1 MFVGPT
7 LIVAVAAATQR
18 ITATTV
24 ASLATAAGT
33 GVGDAGICYQLNG
46 AGALTNFVG
55 GNYTTVGWTTT
66 RIPTAAA
73 ATVTGLAAGN
83 YTVGMCVRNTGATA
97 LANNDWV
104 NGWVMLTN

>member
-7 LIVAVAAATQR
+7 LIVAVAAGQR

-33 GVGDAGICYQLNG
+33 ATGDVGICHQLNG

-55 GNYTTVGWTTT
+55 LNYLTVGWTTT

-73 ATVTGLAAGN
+73 ATVSGLAAGN